1 MSVIN
6 PVKLSMPET
15 LVSIDD
21 RLVDERTAR
30 TIQQQYQVNHQ
41 EEFLRLKA
49 QVEALLSEIQT
60 LAVNDSSPD
69 SELAL

>member
-6 PVKLSMPET
+6 PVKLSTPEA
-15 LVSIDD
+15 LVPIDE

-30 TIQQQYQVNHQ
+30 TIQQYQVNHQ

-49 QVEALLSEIQT
+49 QVEALLSELQT
-60 LAVNDSSPD
+60 LALNDSSPD

>member
-6 PVKLSMPET
+6 PVKPSTPET
-15 LVSIDD
+15 LVPIDE

-30 TIQQQYQVNHQ
+30 TIQQYQVNHQ

-49 QVEALLSEIQT
+49 QVEALLSELQT

-69 SELAL
+69 SELAV

>member
-6 PVKLSMPET
+6 PVKLSVSET
-15 LVSIDD
+15 LVPIED

-30 TIQQQYQVNHQ
+30 TIQQYQVSHQ

-49 QVEALLSEIQT
+49 QVEALLLEIQT
-60 LAVNDSSPD
+60 RSVNDSHPESG
-69 SELAL
+69 LAL

>member
-1 MSVIN
+1 MSVIT
-6 PVKLSMPET
+6 PVKLSMSET
-15 LVSIDD
+15 IVPMSD

-30 TIQQQYQVNHQ
+30 TIQQYQVSHQ

-60 LAVNDSSPD
+60 RSLSDSN
-69 SELAL
+69 SESEVAL